1 VGDGKAKQ
9 QDDEMLRVV
18 LDTNVIVS
26 AVISKGKPRE
36 LLNRGIE
43 NRFSIV
49 TSDYIL
55 KEIVSVLGRPQFKTS
70 EEETS
75 MIVSA
80 LMQSS
85 EVVIV
90 ESNFKVIKNDPD
102 DDMILN
108 TAHDGRADIIATGD
122 KSLLG
127 LRNFRKTRIL
137 SVSETL
143 KRL

>member
-1 VGDGKAKQ
+1 
-9 QDDEMLRVV
+9 MLRVV
-18 LDTNVIVS
+18 LDTNVVVS

-55 KEIVSVLGRPQFKTS
+55 KEVVSVLSRPQFKTS
-70 EEETS
+70 EEEIN
-75 MIVSA
+75 MIILA

-85 EVVIV
+85 DVVMV

-108 TAHDGRADIIATGD
+108 TAFDGHADIIATGD
-122 KSLLG
+122 KTLLD
-127 LRNFRKTRIL
+127 LKKFKRIRIL

-143 KRL
+143 KQV

>member
-1 VGDGKAKQ
+1 
-9 QDDEMLRVV
+9 M
-18 LDTNVIVS
+18 
-26 AVISKGKPRE
+26 
-36 LLNRGIE
+36 
-43 NRFSIV
+43 

-55 KEIVSVLGRPQFKTS
+55 KEIVSVLSRPLFKTS

-75 MIVSA
+75 MIVLA

-85 EVVIV
+85 EAVIL

-102 DDMILN
+102 DMILN
-108 TAHDGRADIIATGD
+108 TAYDGHADIIATGD

-127 LRNFRKTRIL
+127 LRNFRKIKIL

-143 KRL
+143 KGL

>member
-1 VGDGKAKQ
+1 
-9 QDDEMLRVV
+9 MLRVV

-49 TSDYIL
+49 ISDYIL
-55 KEIVSVLGRPQFKTS
+55 NEVVSVLSRPRFKTS

-75 MIVSA
+75 MIVLA

-85 EVVIV
+85 EVVKV
-90 ESNFKVIKNDPD
+90 ESNFKVVKNDPD
-102 DDMILN
+102 DDMVLN

-122 KSLLG
+122 KTLLALMSFG
-127 LRNFRKTRIL
+127 KTRIL

-143 KRL
+143 KQL

>member
-1 VGDGKAKQ
+1 
-9 QDDEMLRVV
+9 M
-18 LDTNVIVS
+18 
-26 AVISKGKPRE
+26 
-36 LLNRGIE
+36 
-43 NRFSIV
+43 V

-70 EEETS
+70 EEETN
-75 MIVSA
+75 MIVLA

-85 EVVIV
+85 EVVRV
-90 ESNFKVIKNDPD
+90 ESKFKVVKNDPD

-108 TAHDGRADIIATGD
+108 TAHDGRADIIATRD
-122 KSLLG
+122 KKLLA
-127 LRNFRKTRIL
+127 LKNFRKIEIL

>member
-1 VGDGKAKQ
+1 
-9 QDDEMLRVV
+9 
-18 LDTNVIVS
+18 
-26 AVISKGKPRE
+26 
-36 LLNRGIE
+36 
-43 NRFSIV
+43 V

-70 EEETS
+70 EEEAN
-75 MIVSA
+75 MIVLA

-85 EVVIV
+85 EVAIV
-90 ESNFKVIKNDPD
+90 ESKFKVIKDDPD

-122 KSLLG
+122 KKLLS
-127 LRNFRKTRIL
+127 LRNFRKIKIL

-143 KRL
+143 RRL

>member
-1 VGDGKAKQ
+1 
-9 QDDEMLRVV
+9 MLRVV

-36 LLNRGIE
+36 LLNRGIG

-55 KEIVSVLGRPQFKTS
+55 KEVVSVLGRPQFKTS
-70 EEETS
+70 EEETN
-75 MIVSA
+75 MIVLA

-85 EVVIV
+85 EVAIV
-90 ESNFKVIKNDPD
+90 ESKFKVIKNDPD

-122 KSLLG
+122 KESA
-127 LRNFRKTRIL
+127 RPDEF
-137 SVSETL
+137 
-143 KRL
+143 